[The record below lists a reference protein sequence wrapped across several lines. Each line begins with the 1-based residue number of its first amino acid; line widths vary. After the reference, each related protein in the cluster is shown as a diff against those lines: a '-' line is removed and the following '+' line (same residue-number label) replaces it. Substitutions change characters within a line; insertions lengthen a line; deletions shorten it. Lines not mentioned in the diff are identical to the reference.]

1 MLLYS
6 HPSGSFDGNA
16 FFNFRQKN
24 LFFASNYFKMTKKR
38 VNVVTMGCSKNLVD
52 SEVLLNQL
60 ERGKYEVMHDSNE
73 TGFDAVFINTCGFI
87 HDAKQESID
96 MILDYAEAKKR
107 GEISKLFVMG
117 CLSERYQRDL
127 ETEIP
132 EVDKYFGKFDMKA
145 MVDELK
151 VTYQPE
157 YIYERKITTPSHFA
171 YLKISEGCNR
181 SCSFCAIPK
190 MTGRHKSRT
199 IESLV
204 KEARYLAKK
213 GVKELLIIA
222 QDLSYYGID
231 IYGKNRLADLIT
243 EVSKVDGIEWIRLH
257 YLYPTKFPMDI
268 LPVMRENPKVCK
280 YLDMPL
286 QHISNS
292 VLKNMLRH
300 VTREETEA
308 LIQKIKEEVPGV
320 IIRTTMLVGFPGETE
335 ADFEELKDF
344 VQTMKFERLGVFP
357 YSEEDGTYA
366 AQKFADNVPA
376 EVKQARADEI
386 MEIQQ
391 QVSAELNRQKIGEV
405 FKVIIDRK
413 EDDFF
418 VGRTQFDSP
427 EVDGEV
433 LVTSEIDLPKGT
445 LVDVV
450 ITASEDYDLFG
461 KTLN

>member
-1 MLLYS
+1 MTLRHALNNVYR
-6 HPSGSFDGNA
+6 
-16 FFNFRQKN
+16 FNFRQN
-24 LFFASNYFKMTKKR
+24 YLYFAAKLEAMSKKR

-60 ERGKYEVMHDSNE
+60 ERGKFEVVHDSNE
-73 TGFDAVFINTCGFI
+73 TGFDAVFVNTCGFI

-107 GEISKLFVMG
+107 GEIDKLYVMG
-117 CLSERYQRDL
+117 CLSERYQNDL
-127 ETEIP
+127 EKELP

-145 MVDELK
+145 MVDELN
-151 VTYQPE
+151 VTYAPE

-190 MTGRHKSRT
+190 MTGRHKSRS

-213 GVKELLIIA
+213 GVKELLLIA

-231 IYGKNRLADLIT
+231 LYGKGRLADLIT
-243 EVSKVDGIEWIRLH
+243 AISEVEGIEWIRLH
-257 YLYPTKFPMDI
+257 YLYPTKFPMEI
-268 LPVMRENPKVCK
+268 LPIMRENPKVCK

-286 QHISNS
+286 QHIANP

-308 LIQKIKEEVPGV
+308 LLAKIKEEVPGV
-320 IIRTTMLVGFPGETE
+320 IIRTTMLVGFPGETQ
-335 ADFEELKDF
+335 ADFEELKAF
-344 VQTMKFERLGVFP
+344 VAEQKFERLGVFP
-357 YSEEDGTYA
+357 YSQEEGTYA
-366 AQKFADNVPA
+366 GDKFNDDLN
-376 EVKQARADEI
+376 EQEKQARADEI
-386 MEIQQ
+386 MELQQ
-391 QVSAELNRQKIGEV
+391 QISAELNQQKIGKELR
-405 FKVIIDRK
+405 VIIDNT
-413 EDDFF
+413 EGEF
-418 VGRTQFDSP
+418 VVARSEYDSP

-433 LVTSEIDLPKGT
+433 LISTDKTLQKGT
-445 LVDVV
+445 LVKVK
-450 ITASEDYDLFG
+450 ITGAEDYDLYG
-461 KTLN
+461 ELV

>member
-1 MLLYS
+1 MS
-6 HPSGSFDGNA
+6 
-16 FFNFRQKN
+16 
-24 LFFASNYFKMTKKR
+24 KKR

-60 ERGKYEVMHDSNE
+60 EKGKFEVVHDSNE

-87 HDAKQESID
+87 QDAKEESIN

-107 GEISKLFVMG
+107 GEISKLYVMG
-117 CLSERYQRDL
+117 CLSERYQHDL
-127 ETEIP
+127 EAELP
-132 EVDKYFGKFDMKA
+132 EVDRYFGKFDMKA
-145 MVDELK
+145 MVEELK
-151 VTYQPE
+151 VAYHPE
-157 YIYERKITTPSHFA
+157 YIYERKLTTPSHFA

-204 KEARYLAKK
+204 MEAKYLAKR
-213 GVKELLIIA
+213 GVKEVLLIA

-231 IYGKNRLADLIT
+231 IYGKNRLAELI
-243 EVSKVDGIEWIRLH
+243 EEISKVDGIEWIRLH

-286 QHISNS
+286 QHIANP

-300 VTREETEA
+300 VSREETEA
-308 LIQKIKEEVPGV
+308 LLAKIREEVPEV
-320 IIRTTMLVGFPGETE
+320 VIRTTMLVGFPGESE
-335 ADFEELKDF
+335 DDFEELKAF
-344 VQTMKFERLGVFP
+344 IEEQKFGRLGVFA
-357 YSEEDGTYA
+357 YSKEDGTYA
-366 AQKFADNVPA
+366 AEKYKDSLDD
-376 EVKQARADEI
+376 ETKQERADEI

-391 QVSAELNRQKIGEV
+391 YISAELNRERVGKE
-405 FKVIIDRK
+405 FKVIVDR
-413 EDDFF
+413 EEGEFF
-418 VGRTQFDSP
+418 VGRTEYDSP

-433 LVTSEIDLPKGT
+433 LITSDRKLSKGEFVQVRAT
-445 LVDVV
+445 G
-450 ITASEDYDLFG
+450 AEDYDLYAE
-461 KTLN
+461 LI

>member
-1 MLLYS
+1 
-6 HPSGSFDGNA
+6 
-16 FFNFRQKN
+16 
-24 LFFASNYFKMTKKR
+24 MTKKR

-60 ERGKYEVMHDSNE
+60 ERGKFEVMHDSNE

-117 CLSERYQRDL
+117 CLSERYQQDL

-190 MTGRHKSRT
+190 MTGKHNSRT

-204 KEARYLAKK
+204 KETRYLAKK

-231 IYGKNRLADLIT
+231 IYGKNRLAELIT
-243 EVSKVDGIEWIRLH
+243 EVSKVDGIEWVRLH

-286 QHISNS
+286 QHIANP

-300 VTREETEA
+300 VTREETET

-335 ADFEELKDF
+335 ADFQELKDF
-344 VQTMKFERLGVFP
+344 VRTMKFDRLGVFP

-366 AQKFADNVPA
+366 AQKFDDTVPA
-376 EVKQARADEI
+376 DVKQARADEI

-391 QVSAELNRQKIGEV
+391 QVSAGLNRQKIGEV

-413 EDDFF
+413 EDGFF
-418 VGRTQFDSP
+418 IGRTQFDSP

-433 LVTSEIDLPKGT
+433 LITSEIELQKGT
-445 LVDVV
+445 FVDVV
-450 ITASEDYDLFG
+450 ITGSEDYDLYG
-461 KTLN
+461 KIMHS

>member
-1 MLLYS
+1 M
-6 HPSGSFDGNA
+6 A
-16 FFNFRQKN
+16 
-24 LFFASNYFKMTKKR
+24 KKR

-52 SEVLLNQL
+52 SEVLLSQL
-60 ERGKYEVMHDSNE
+60 EKGKFEVVHDSGE
-73 TGFDAVFINTCGFI
+73 TGFDAVFVNTCGFI
-87 HDAKQESID
+87 QDAKQESID
-96 MILDYAEAKKR
+96 MILDFAEAKKR
-107 GEISKLFVMG
+107 GEIGKLFVMG
-117 CLSERYQRDL
+117 CLSERYQKDL

-151 VTYQPE
+151 VTYHPE

-199 IESLV
+199 IESLL

-231 IYGKNRLADLIT
+231 IYGKTQLAELINT
-243 EVSKVDGIEWIRLH
+243 ISEVDGIEWIRLH

-286 QHISNS
+286 QHIANQ
-292 VLKNMLRH
+292 VLKNMMRH
-300 VTREETEA
+300 VTREETEV
-308 LIQKIKEEVPGV
+308 LIRKIKKEVPGV
-320 IIRTTMLVGFPGETE
+320 VLRTTILVGFPGETE
-335 ADFEELKDF
+335 ADIEELKQF
-344 VQTMKFERLGVFP
+344 IQEQKFERLGIFS
-357 YSEEDGTYA
+357 YSKEDGTYA
-366 AQKFADNVPA
+366 SDKFADDLSD
-376 EVKQARADEI
+376 EVKQTRADEI

-391 QVSAELNRQKIGEV
+391 QISAGLNQQKIGQV
-405 FKVIIDRK
+405 FKVIIDKK
-413 EDDFF
+413 EGEFYI
-418 VGRTQFDSP
+418 GRTEFDSP

-433 LVTSEIDLPKGT
+433 LVTSKNELKKGDF
-445 LVDVV
+445 VPVK
-450 ITASEDYDLFG
+450 ITGSEDYDLYG
-461 KTLN
+461 EVVVPDSL

>member
-1 MLLYS
+1 
-6 HPSGSFDGNA
+6 
-16 FFNFRQKN
+16 
-24 LFFASNYFKMTKKR
+24 
-38 VNVVTMGCSKNLVD
+38 MGCSKNLVD

-60 ERGKYEVMHDSNE
+60 EKGKFEVEHDSNG
-73 TGFDAVFINTCGFI
+73 TDFDAVFINTCGFI

-107 GEISKLFVMG
+107 GQIEKLYVMG
-117 CLSERYQRDL
+117 CLSERYQHEL
-127 ETEIP
+127 EDELP
-132 EVDKYFGKFDMKA
+132 EVDRYFGKFDMKA
-145 MVDELK
+145 MVEELK
-151 VTYQPE
+151 VTYHPE

-171 YLKISEGCNR
+171 YLKVSEGCNR

-204 KEARYLAKK
+204 MEARYLAKK
-213 GVKELLIIA
+213 GVKELLLIA

-231 IYGKNRLADLIT
+231 IYGKNRLAELI
-243 EVSKVDGIEWIRLH
+243 EKVSEVDGIEWIRLH

-286 QHISNS
+286 QHIANS

-308 LIQKIKEEVPGV
+308 LLGKIREEVPGV
-320 IIRTTMLVGFPGETE
+320 VIRTTMLVGFPGETE
-335 ADFEELKDF
+335 EDFEELKSF
-344 VQTMKFERLGVFP
+344 IEEQKFGRLGVFP

-366 AQKFADNVPA
+366 AQQFKDGLDQ
-376 EVKQARADEI
+376 ETKQERADEI
-386 MEIQQ
+386 MEVQQ
-391 QVSAELNRQKIGEV
+391 YISAELNQQKIGKE
-405 FKVIIDRK
+405 FKVIVDRK
-413 EDDFF
+413 EGDYY
-418 VGRTQFDSP
+418 VGRTEYDSP

-433 LVTSEIDLPKGT
+433 LINTDKELKKGDLVLVKVTG
-445 LVDVV
+445 
-450 ITASEDYDLFG
+450 AEDYDLYG
-461 KTLN
+461 ELAG

>member
-1 MLLYS
+1 ME
-6 HPSGSFDGNA
+6 
-16 FFNFRQKN
+16 
-24 LFFASNYFKMTKKR
+24 KKR

-60 ERGKYEVMHDSNE
+60 EKGKFEVVHDSGE
-73 TGFDAVFINTCGFI
+73 TGFDAVFVNTCGFI

-107 GEISKLFVMG
+107 GDIGKLFVMG
-117 CLSERYQRDL
+117 CLSERYQNDL

-132 EVDKYFGKFDMKA
+132 EVDRYFGKFDMKA

-171 YLKISEGCNR
+171 YLKIAEGCNR
-181 SCSFCAIPK
+181 SCAFCAIPQ
-190 MTGRHKSRT
+190 MTGKHQSRT
-199 IESLV
+199 IESLI

-213 GVKELLIIA
+213 GVKEILLIS
-222 QDLSYYGID
+222 QELSSYGTD
-231 IYGKNRLADLIT
+231 IYGKNQLPQLI
-243 EVSKVDGIEWIRLH
+243 EQISQIKGIEWIRLH
-257 YLYPTKFPMDI
+257 YLYPTKFPYEI

-286 QHISNS
+286 QHIANP

-308 LIQKIKEEVPGV
+308 LIQRIKKEVPDV
-320 IIRTTMLVGFPGETE
+320 IMRTTMLVGFPGERKE
-335 ADFEELKDF
+335 DFEELKQF
-344 VQTMKFERLGVFP
+344 VRDAKFEKLGVFP
-357 YSEEDGTYA
+357 YSHEEGTYA
-366 AQKFADNVPA
+366 AKRFEDDVPE

-391 QVSAELNRQKIGEV
+391 QVSAELNRKKIGQT
-405 FKVIIDRK
+405 FKVIIDR
-413 EDDFF
+413 EEGEFY
-418 VGRTQFDSP
+418 VGRTEFDSP

-433 LVTSEIDLPKGT
+433 YVTAEKELQKGDF
-445 LVDVV
+445 VDVK
-450 ITASEDYDLFG
+450 ITDAEDYDLFG
-461 KTLN
+461 VQTVYRFPSA

>member
-1 MLLYS
+1 M
-6 HPSGSFDGNA
+6 A
-16 FFNFRQKN
+16 
-24 LFFASNYFKMTKKR
+24 KKR

-60 ERGKYEVMHDSNE
+60 ERGKFEVVHDSNE
-73 TGFDAVFINTCGFI
+73 TNFDAVFINTCGFI

-107 GEISKLFVMG
+107 GDIDKLFVMG
-117 CLSERYQRDL
+117 CLSERYKNDL

-132 EVDKYFGKFDMKA
+132 EVDKFFGKFDMKA

-151 VTYQPE
+151 VTYHPE

-199 IESLV
+199 IESLL
-204 KEARYLAKK
+204 KETQYLAKK
-213 GVKELLIIA
+213 GVKEILIIA

-231 IYGKNRLADLIT
+231 IYGKTRLAELINQIS
-243 EVSKVDGIEWIRLH
+243 EVDGIEWIRLH

-286 QHISNS
+286 QHIANS
-292 VLKNMLRH
+292 VLKNMMRH
-300 VTREETEA
+300 VTREEIEA

-320 IIRTTMLVGFPGETE
+320 ILRTTMLIGFPGETE
-335 ADFEELKDF
+335 SDVEELKQFIQD
-344 VQTMKFERLGVFP
+344 MKFERLGVFP
-357 YSEEDGTYA
+357 YSQEEGTYA
-366 AQKFADNVPA
+366 GDKFEDTLTE
-376 EVKQARADEI
+376 EVKQSRADEI

-391 QVSAELNRQKIGEV
+391 QISADLNQQKIGQT
-405 FKVIIDRK
+405 FKVIIDKK
-413 EDDFF
+413 EGEFYI
-418 VGRTQFDSP
+418 GRTEFDSP

-433 LVTSEIDLPKGT
+433 LITSENDLKNGDF
-445 LVDVV
+445 VSVK
-450 ITASEDYDLFG
+450 ITGSEDYDLYG
-461 KTLN
+461 EVVIAG

>member
-1 MLLYS
+1 MS
-6 HPSGSFDGNA
+6 
-16 FFNFRQKN
+16 
-24 LFFASNYFKMTKKR
+24 KKR

-60 ERGKYEVMHDSNE
+60 ERGKFEVVHDSNE
-73 TGFDAVFINTCGFI
+73 TGFDAVFVNTCGFI

-107 GEISKLFVMG
+107 GEIDKLYVMG
-117 CLSERYQRDL
+117 CLSERYQHNL
-127 ETEIP
+127 EEELP

-171 YLKISEGCNR
+171 YLKVSEGCNR

-204 KEARYLAKK
+204 KESRYLAKK
-213 GVKELLIIA
+213 GVKEVLLIA

-231 IYGKNRLADLIT
+231 IYGKTMLADLVQKIS
-243 EVSKVDGIEWIRLH
+243 EVEGIEWIRLH
-257 YLYPTKFPMDI
+257 YLYPTKFPFDI
-268 LPVMRENPKVCK
+268 LPIMRENPKVCK
-280 YLDMPL
+280 YLDLPL
-286 QHISNS
+286 QHIANP

-308 LIQKIKEEVPGV
+308 LIERIKTEVPGV
-320 IIRTTMLVGFPGETE
+320 ALRTTMLVGFPGETE
-335 ADFEELKDF
+335 EDVEELKKF
-344 VQTMKFERLGVFP
+344 IKETRFERLGVFP
-357 YSEEDGTYA
+357 YSQEEGTYA
-366 AQKFADNVPA
+366 GDNFKD
-376 EVKQARADEI
+376 ELSDEEKQNRADEV
-386 MEIQQ
+386 MELQQ
-391 QVSAELNRQKIGEV
+391 QISADLNQNKIGLT
-405 FKVIIDRK
+405 FTVIVDKK
-413 EDDFF
+413 EGDYFI
-418 VGRTQFDSP
+418 GRTESDSP

-433 LVTSEIDLPKGT
+433 LITSESDLNKGDF
-445 LVDVV
+445 VKVK
-450 ITASEDYDLFG
+450 ITGAEDYDLYG
-461 KTLN
+461 ELVEKI